1 MLSANLERSLHR
13 ALALANDRRHE
24 FATLEHLLL
33 SLVEDQDALSV
44 LRACNVD
51 VDRLRAAPKRP
62 STWFRPQLESKGYR
76 PLDGHDAGWR
86 DVGRHERPTLE
97 EQEEKWAKR

>member
-13 ALALANDRRHE
+13 ALALANDRSHE

-51 VDRLRAAPKRP
+51 VDKLRAEVSDYIDRRTDRTGHRP
-62 STWFRPQLESKGYR
+62 
-76 PLDGHDAGWR
+76 
-86 DVGRHERPTLE
+86 
-97 EQEEKWAKR
+97 